1 MGRGYQAEDIREKL
15 IDVFGDSKT
24 GMSGVEI
31 SEKIGINRITM
42 TKYLK
47 IFAAEGFLRQKD
59 IGNVTLWFLEP
70 GQESFDFPA
79 DYFRVASLYLE
90 SLLKGTESQIY
101 SLIRNCIHS
110 GASPNRFVVEVIF
123 PAIHAVKEMY
133 NDGKIGSSEK
143 KLLENTISKSIQIFN
158 QSQIEP
164 NPKRNIIV
172 ISADPDS
179 SLISEAASASFYSDG
194 WTVFHLGDMSSA
206 IDVLFDLDLQ
216 KLMGKVW
223 KQKSGVMAVVV
234 FSKTEEG
241 MNFFADSVNS
251 VKEKLGKKIRLA
263 LCGKVGKKS
272 KIKSDFISEKF
283 EDLLQW
289 SKMVYQSPK

>member
-1 MGRGYQAEDIREKL
+1 MVRGYQAEDIREKL
-15 IDVFGDSKT
+15 IEAFEDSKT

-31 SEKIGINRITM
+31 SKKIGVNRVTM

-59 IGNVTLWFLEP
+59 IGNVILWFLEP

-79 DYFRVASLYLE
+79 DYFKVTPQYLE
-90 SLLKGTESQIY
+90 ILVKGSESQVY

-110 GASPNRFVVEVIF
+110 GASLEMLVIEVIL
-123 PAIHAVKEMY
+123 PAMHTVREMY

-143 KLLENTISKSIQIFN
+143 KLLENIISKSIQILN
-158 QSQIEP
+158 QLQIEP
-164 NPKRNIIV
+164 DPKRNIIV

-179 SLISEAASASFYSDG
+179 SLISEAASASFHLDG

-206 IDVLFDLDLQ
+206 INVLFDLDLQ
-216 KLMGKVW
+216 KLIGKVW
-223 KQKSGVMAVVV
+223 KQKSGVMTVVV

-241 MNFFADSVNS
+241 LIFFADSVNS
-251 VKEKLGKKIRLA
+251 VKEKIGKKIRLA
-263 LCGKVGKKS
+263 LCGKVGKKN
-272 KIKSDFISEKF
+272 KIQSDFTSSKF
-283 EDLLQW
+283 EDILQW
-289 SKMVYQSPK
+289 SKTVYHSSK